1 VSPRRFAVVA
11 GAAGAATAVV
21 LTFPLILHLR
31 SRVLEDGSYDVYQF
45 LWNLWW
51 VRESLVVL
59 HTNPF
64 RTTYLFYP
72 DGVPLL
78 FHTFSFSLG
87 LASLPLQAMFGL
99 VAAHNLLVLAA
110 PAVTVLAV
118 GLLAREVTGD
128 SWAALV
134 AGLAAALTPSAVW
147 FLPVLYLDC
156 SYLIALLLWVWW
168 VIQRRRRLLDVGLA
182 IALLAVLVFAS
193 QEYAVM
199 ALAVLALDTLCRIVA
214 PRTSGLGTAWA
225 RGTLAFWSLA
235 AVGLAALAWIAH
247 EEPAS
252 PPPPLQMLVGSGY
265 LAGLVAPPWLTPPA
279 RAFWAVLYLGTA
291 PLLLAAAG
299 LVCTLPRVRFWALAT
314 GLLAIMALGPR
325 LHLHYPLADMRLPDT
340 GFPPTGP
347 PGPYAFALELVPLL
361 RFFRAPYRW
370 VVSAG
375 IALAVVG
382 ALGVAGLRARVAHP
396 RARMALTLAM
406 LVVVIGAGAL
416 DLRGLRARLVASAVP
431 SAYDE
436 LRNDPAPA
444 AVLELPSG
452 LVAGTFAAFSSLY
465 MYYQTFHRK
474 FLLEGTVAR
483 LPPGQQRVTDRAP
496 GELGDLPYLKYVV
509 VHRDLLATAYPPGT
523 EQLDRFTPLLARDG
537 ELVRREG
544 PIEIYRLR
552 SFRPE
557 SVRSPSP

>member
-1 VSPRRFAVVA
+1 VTPRRFAVVA

-21 LTFPLILHLR
+21 LTFPLVLHLR

-51 VRESLVVL
+51 VRESLLVL

-72 DGVPLL
+72 AGVPLL

-87 LASLPLQAMFGL
+87 LVSLPLQALFGL

-110 PAVTVLAV
+110 PTATVLAV

-128 SWAALV
+128 PWASLV
-134 AGLAAALTPSAVW
+134 AGVAAALTPSAVW

-156 SYLIALLLWVWW
+156 GYLIALLLWVWC
-168 VIQRRRRLLDVGLA
+168 VLQRRRRSLDVGLA
-182 IALLAVLVFAS
+182 ITLLAVLVFAS

-199 ALAVLALDTLCRIVA
+199 ALAVLALDTLCRLVA
-214 PRTSGLGTAWA
+214 PRTSGLGVAWG

-235 AVGLAALAWIAH
+235 ASGLTALAWIAH
-247 EEPAS
+247 QEPAS

-265 LAGLVAPPWLTPPA
+265 LEGLIAPPWLAPPA
-279 RAFWAVLYLGTA
+279 RVFWAVLYLGTA
-291 PLLLAAAG
+291 PLLLAAVG
-299 LVCTLPRVRFWALAT
+299 LICAPSRVRFWALAT
-314 GLLAIMALGPR
+314 GLLALMALGPR
-325 LHLHYPLADMRLPDT
+325 LHVQYPLVDMHLPDT
-340 GFPPTGP
+340 GFPSTGP
-347 PGPYAFALELVPLL
+347 PGPYALALELVPLL

-375 IALAVVG
+375 IALVVV
-382 ALGVAGLRARVAHP
+382 AATGVAGLRARITHP
-396 RARMALTLAM
+396 RARMSLTAAL
-406 LVVVIGAGAL
+406 LVAVIGAGAL
-416 DLRGLRARLVASAVP
+416 DARGLRARLVASAVP

-483 LPPGQQRVTDRAP
+483 LPPGRERVSERTP
-496 GELGDLPYLKYVV
+496 GELGDLPYVEYVV
-509 VHRDLLATAYPPGT
+509 VHRDLLPTAYPPGA
-523 EQLDRFTPLLARDG
+523 EQLDRFAPLLARDG

-544 PIEIYRLR
+544 PLEIYRLR

-557 SVRSPSP
+557 SVRSP